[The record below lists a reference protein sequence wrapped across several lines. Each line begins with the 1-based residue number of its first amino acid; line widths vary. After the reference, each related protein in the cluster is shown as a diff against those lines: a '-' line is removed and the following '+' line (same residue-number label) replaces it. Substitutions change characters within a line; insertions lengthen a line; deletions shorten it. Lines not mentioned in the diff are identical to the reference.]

1 MKNVLNLF
9 VLLLFVS
16 ASVFAQTPDTD
27 PKAKAILDKLSA
39 KTKAFTSISASFNS
53 ILDNKKAN
61 LKVNQKG
68 SLKLKGNK
76 YKIDLDDYLVINDGK
91 TAWTYTKDANE
102 VQVDDAAEMK
112 KGNSI
117 KPSEIFTIWEN
128 GFKYKYD
135 KEITLNGAKCDVIK
149 LFPKDTKG
157 KNYHTIVLTINKQKL
172 EIIGVEVQGKTG
184 DNYTYTVTKFAPNL
198 ALADTE
204 FTFDKVK
211 FPGVEVI
218 DNR

>member
-1 MKNVLNLF
+1 MF
-9 VLLLFVS
+9 VALLLLS
-16 ASVFAQTPDTD
+16 ATTWAQFPDLD
-27 PKAKAILDKLSA
+27 PKAKVILDKLSA
-39 KTKAFTSISASFNS
+39 KTKAFTSITASFNS
-53 ILDNKKAN
+53 TLDNKKAN

-76 YKIDLDDYLVINDGK
+76 FKIELDDYLIINDGK
-91 TAWTYTKDANE
+91 TAWTYTKESNE

-135 KEITLNGAKCDVIK
+135 KEVTIAGVKCDVIK
-149 LFPKDTKG
+149 LFPKDNKT
-157 KNYHTIVLTINKQKL
+157 KNYHTIILTINKSKM
-172 EIIGVEVQGKTG
+172 EVQGIEVLGKAG

-198 ALADTE
+198 ALADTDFNFE
-204 FTFDKVK
+204 KTK